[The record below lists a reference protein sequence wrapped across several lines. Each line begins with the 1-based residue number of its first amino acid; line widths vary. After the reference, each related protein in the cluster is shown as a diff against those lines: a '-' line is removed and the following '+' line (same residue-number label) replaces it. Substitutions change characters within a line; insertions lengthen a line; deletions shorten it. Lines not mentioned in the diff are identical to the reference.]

1 MNRTERGSRHYFIE
15 VMGAMLL
22 YAVLL
27 MGRNWT
33 QGGVKIA
40 LTIASLVPIWLIG
53 LAVVRFYRNSDE
65 YLRQKVLLS
74 LAMGGG
80 LTALLLMS
88 YGQLKSIGVPPM
100 PQHGAW
106 LVMGFSCAACSLAL
120 TWNDYVS
127 QVGLRRSLQWAALSL
142 AIIAVPTVLYA
153 LVAPTLGWP
162 HRPGVLLLI
171 ATLIFVALNGWNIF
185 VRRGCV

>member
-1 MNRTERGSRHYFIE
+1 MNRTERGSRRYFIE
-15 VMGAMLL
+15 VMGAVLL

-33 QGGVKIA
+33 QGSVKIA
-40 LTIASLVPIWLIG
+40 LTVASLVPIWLIG
-53 LAVVRFYRNSDE
+53 LAVVRFYRNADE

-88 YGQLKSIGVPPM
+88 YGQLKSIGLPPM
-100 PQHGAW
+100 SQRDAW
-106 LVMGFSCAACSLAL
+106 LVMGFSCAACSLAMG
-120 TWNDYVS
+120 WRDYVS
-127 QVGLRRSLQWAALSL
+127 QVGMRRSLQWAALSL
-142 AIIAVPTVLYA
+142 AIIAIPTALYA
-153 LVAPTLGWP
+153 LAAPVLGWP
-162 HRPGVLLLI
+162 HRPGLLILI

-185 VRRGCV
+185 VRRCYA